1 MAQAGRLAGRRVLV
15 TGGASGIGRATAD
28 LFVAEGARVALA
40 DRDAAKLAAAVAEL
54 GPAALAVLC
63 DVADPAAV
71 AAAVAAAADGMGGM
85 DGVVNSAG
93 ITIFRSF
100 EETTVEDWSRQMAI
114 NLTGPFHVC
123 RAAVPHLRA
132 AGGGT
137 IVNIASGA
145 GLRPLGDASAYCVTK
160 AGLIMFGKAL
170 AIDLAPAGIR
180 VNAVCPGIVDT
191 PMVAALLDA
200 EPDRQAAIGRILDR
214 YVIRRFGKATEMA
227 AAVLF
232 LTSAESAFVT
242 GIALPVDGG
251 RSFH

>member
-1 MAQAGRLAGRRVLV
+1 MRLAGRRVLV
-15 TGGASGIGRATAD
+15 TGAASGIGRATAE

-40 DRDAAKLAAAVAEL
+40 DRDRARLETVAGAL
-54 GPAALAVLC
+54 GPAALAVPC
-63 DVADPAAV
+63 DVADPASV
-71 AAAVAAAADGMGGM
+71 GDAVAAAAAGLGGL

-93 ITIFRSF
+93 ITIFGHF
-100 EETTVEDWSRQMAI
+100 ETMPAADWSAQLAI

-123 RAAVPHLRA
+123 RAAVPHLKA

-145 GLRPLGDASAYCVTK
+145 GLRPLAEASAYCTTK

-191 PMVAALLDA
+191 PMVAALLDR
-200 EPDRQAAIGRILDR
+200 EPDREAAIGRILDR
-214 YVIRRFGKATEMA
+214 YVIRRFGTAAEMA
-227 AAVLF
+227 AAVLY
-232 LTSAESAFVT
+232 LTSAESGFVT
-242 GIALPVDGG
+242 GIALAVDGG